1 MSEALSFFSRLEF
14 GWRDAAD
21 IILVSLIIFG
31 VIRLIQGTRAM
42 QMSMGLVILAL
53 TYLIARTFQ
62 LVSLELITGQVLFY
76 IPFAIIV
83 LFQHE
88 IRRALASMGR
98 GWLDVLKNRT
108 SEPQFDA
115 VVAASKELARRR
127 VGALMAIERTQS
139 LRMYIETGKPLDA
152 IISAELLQNIFTPS
166 APLHDGAV
174 IIQGNRIAAAGTFL
188 PLSSS
193 IELPEHFG
201 TRHRAALGLSEESDA
216 LVVVVSEENGA
227 ISAAL
232 DGILH
237 ENLKPA
243 ELAHL
248 LRAHLRPNGKSNLER
263 ES

>member
-1 MSEALSFFSRLEF
+1 MSRAIAWIESFEF
-14 GWRDAAD
+14 GWRDAID
-21 IILVSLIIFG
+21 IVIVALIAYG

-42 QMSMGLVILAL
+42 QMSIGLATLGL
-53 TYLIARTFQ
+53 TYLVARAMEFVALEMITFQ
-62 LVSLELITGQVLFY
+62 ILFY
-76 IPFAIIV
+76 TPFAIIV

-98 GWLDVLKNRT
+98 GWLDVLRNRGT
-108 SEPQFDA
+108 ESQFDA

-127 VGALMAIERTQS
+127 VGALIAIERTQS
-139 LRMYIETGKPLDA
+139 LRMYIETGKTVDA
-152 IISAELLQNIFTPS
+152 VISAELLQNIFTPS

-188 PLSSS
+188 PLSASL
-193 IELPEHFG
+193 ELPEHFG

-216 LVVVVSEENGA
+216 FIVVVSEENGS
-227 ISAAL
+227 IGAAF
-232 DGILH
+232 DGRLH

-248 LRAHLRPNGKSNLER
+248 MRFHLKPDARKEVVPA
-263 ES
+263 

>member
-1 MSEALSFFSRLEF
+1 MTRFFESMARLEF
-14 GWRDAAD
+14 GWRDFLD
-21 IILVSLIIFG
+21 IFLVAIVIYG

-42 QMSMGLVILAL
+42 QMSIGLVILGA
-53 TYLIARTFQ
+53 TYLMARTFR
-62 LVSLELITGQVLFY
+62 LVTLEMITGQVLFY

-88 IRRALASMGR
+88 LRRALASMGR
-98 GWLDVLKNRT
+98 GWMDMIRNR
-108 SEPQFDA
+108 SEEPQFDA

-127 VGALMAIERTQS
+127 VGALIAIERSQS
-139 LRMYIETGKPLDA
+139 LRVYAETGKPLDA
-152 IISAELLQNIFTPS
+152 LISAELLQNIFTPS

-174 IIQGNRIAAAGTFL
+174 IVQGSRIAAAGTFL

-193 IELPEHFG
+193 LALPEHFG

-216 LVVVVSEENGA
+216 FIIVVSEENGV

-232 DGILH
+232 DGRIH

-248 LRAHLRPNGKSNLER
+248 LRANLKSSGRER
-263 ES
+263 LKLSA